1 MKRLLVGLIVL
12 FMATNGYAASEWS
25 KAQPAGTAN
34 VSDLDTLI
42 QTNNE
47 SLDRLLSTYR
57 TGCYGYTATSAT
69 FSVSIGSVVCSN
81 AAGTLRKFR
90 SNTAVTTVTWAMLD
104 TSTEATSTVYYYY
117 AVADA
122 DATTFTV
129 MISGSSTT
137 PTGATY
143 YKKLGS
149 FYNNSDGD
157 IEIGGIIEMYS
168 GFVSALPPGYVLC
181 NGSNGTP
188 DLRNY
193 FIYGAGDNAA
203 VGATKANTHETGTES
218 TITIPTGEIGAAS
231 GTVTGAAEIDFMP
244 SYYALAFIQRQGIE

>member
-143 YKKLGS
+143 YKKLGA

-157 IEIGGIIEMYS
+157 IEIGGIIEMYRIC
-168 GFVSALPPGYVLC
+168 FC
-181 NGSNGTP
+181 
-188 DLRNY
+188 
-193 FIYGAGDNAA
+193 I
-203 VGATKANTHETGTES
+203 AT
-218 TITIPTGEIGAAS
+218 
-231 GTVTGAAEIDFMP
+231 
-244 SYYALAFIQRQGIE
+244 GICSL